1 MKIHYFNPVLFPYS
15 MIQDGFPIL
24 KWYFMSLGTNSTISS
39 GQKCTNFEI
48 EKSPGFRLFFY
59 CSSPIFPIFFTHFP
73 HFLHP
78 FYPFSAY
85 CIIRNMLNFQK
96 SPKSSLQAKVKAQI
110 LGFSQKK
117 GSAKMADFDPI
128 LRKFLYL
135 THLISFY
142 GLYAGMIGYS
152 TC

>member
-1 MKIHYFNPVLFPYS
+1 MSKFEFARAVENLEKKTKIWKSTSTNRHKWCFIMKIHYFNPVLFPYS

-59 CSSPIFPIFFTHFP
+59 FSSPIFPIFFTHFP

-85 CIIRNMLNFQK
+85 CIIRNMLNFKK
-96 SPKSSLQAKVKAQI
+96 SPKSSL
-110 LGFSQKK
+110 
-117 GSAKMADFDPI
+117 
-128 LRKFLYL
+128 
-135 THLISFY
+135 
-142 GLYAGMIGYS
+142 
-152 TC
+152 